1 MTDSDQR
8 ALGGGMFLF
17 ESSAAESVFAPE
29 DFTREHKDV
38 LSAIE
43 EFIKGEILSRGE
55 EIETLNYDLSRELMR
70 KCGEL
75 GFLGIDIP
83 ETYGGT
89 ELDKVSSAI
98 VSERFGYGA
107 GSFGLTEL
115 NSTGI
120 GMLPVALFGTEE
132 QKKKYLPGLSAGKL
146 IGAFALTEPEAGSDA
161 LNSLTTATL
170 SEDGRTYLLN
180 GNKQFITNAG
190 FADIVFTYGKVDGRH
205 FTAFIL
211 DQNWD
216 GISTDEEEEKMGYH
230 GTSTRAYHFD
240 NVRVPRENV
249 LGEVGKGHLVALNAL
264 NMGRFK
270 VGAMC
275 MGHAKRAF
283 LEAVRYSKQR
293 IQFGRP
299 ICEFGLIKE
308 KIARMAVRLFAAE
321 SITYRTAGLIQAR
334 VEAAGSGSAGA
345 GSGTA
350 EALREYLIECSINK
364 VLGSETEG
372 YVVDEEVQIF
382 GGYGYIH
389 GNHPELA
396 YRHARPNR
404 IWEGTNEI
412 NRTVILNTLL
422 ARAARGPVLLRSALE
437 SASENFWKVQPAE
450 TDEPENLN
458 AQEQLLEAFKKVFLT
473 LFRLAYEKHGE
484 DLREEQALAGLL
496 SNMVIGI
503 YALDTALLRTKKLSG
518 SNKPDRA
525 ALPLKMTKV
534 LFHESGESLGFL
546 ARQLLEALDEGESL
560 KRGLEHLRKIMSPPP
575 MNSVALRKEIAD
587 AMIRYGGY
595 SV

>member
-1 MTDSDQR
+1 MTDLDQG

-17 ESSAAESVFAPE
+17 ESSAAESVFTPE

-55 EIETLNYDLSRELMR
+55 EIETLNYELSRELMR

-89 ELDKVSSAI
+89 ELDKVCSAI
-98 VSERFGYGA
+98 VSERFGFGA

-161 LNSLTTATL
+161 LNSMTTATL
-170 SEDGRTYLLN
+170 SADGKTYLLN
-180 GNKQFITNAG
+180 GSKQFITNAG
-190 FADIVFTYGKVDGRH
+190 FADIVFTYGKVDGTH

-211 DQNWD
+211 EQTWD

-240 NVRVPRENV
+240 NVRVPRENF
-249 LGEVGKGHLVALNAL
+249 LGEVGRGHLVALNAL

-270 VGAMC
+270 VGALC

-283 LEAVRYSKQR
+283 LEAVRYAKQR

-308 KIARMAVRLFAAE
+308 KIAKMAIRLFTAE
-321 SITYRTAGLIQAR
+321 SVTYRTAGLIQRR
-334 VEAAGSGSAGA
+334 VEATGSRSAAAGM
-345 GSGTA
+345 GTA
-350 EALREYLIECSINK
+350 DALREYLMECSINK

-412 NRTVILNTLL
+412 NRTVIVNTLS
-422 ARAARGPVLLRSALE
+422 ARVTKGSGLLKSALDK
-437 SASENFWKVQPAE
+437 ASQNFWQLRPAE
-450 TDEPENLN
+450 TDDPENLK
-458 AQEQLLEAFKKVFLT
+458 AQEQILEVSKQIFLS
-473 LFRLAYEKHGE
+473 LFRRAYEKHGE
-484 DLREEQALAGLL
+484 DLREEQALVGLL
-496 SNMVIGI
+496 SNMIIGI
-503 YALDTALLRTKKLSG
+503 YALDTTLLRTQKLSR
-518 SNKPDRA
+518 SNKPDRP

-534 LFHESGESLGFL
+534 LFHESGEGLGFL
-546 ARQLLEALDEGESL
+546 ARQILEALEEGESL
-560 KRGLEHLRKIMSPPP
+560 KRGLEHLRRVLSPPP

-587 AMIRYGGY
+587 AMIRFGGY
-595 SV
+595 QM